1 MAERRVVGR
10 LSVGLPSVSGMGTPV
25 VAVQGT
31 LDELGTPLIATTF
44 VIVDLETT
52 GGSPEANAITEV
64 GAVKVCGGEVLGE
77 FQTLVRP
84 AMSIPPFVA
93 VLTGITDAMVASAP
107 PVDAV
112 LPAFLEFARGSV
124 LVAHNAPFDVGF
136 LKAACDSTGRAWPTL
151 QVLDTARLARRVLAR
166 DEAHDCRLAT
176 LARLFRASTMPTH
189 RALDDAR
196 ATVDV
201 MHGLLERLG
210 NVGVH
215 TVEELATWQS
225 TVTPAQR
232 RKRFLA
238 ESLPH
243 APGVYVFLDG
253 RGATLYVGK
262 SKDMRTRVR
271 TYFTASETRRRMT
284 EMVAIAESV
293 TGIVCATPLEAEVR
307 ELRLI
312 AERKP
317 RYNRR
322 SRFPE
327 RATWLKLTVEPF
339 PRLSLVREV
348 KADQGTYL
356 GPFGS
361 RRLAEAAMTAVHE
374 AVPIRQCTD
383 RLSPI
388 HLKHACALAEMGRC
402 GAPCEGRESVADYG
416 RHVEAVRVAFTAD
429 SRRLVDRL
437 QARIERLAGHHRY
450 EEAAVHRDRMAVF
463 VRTAARSQRIG
474 ALAAVPHLVAARRLE
489 SGGWEL
495 HVARFGRLAGAAA
508 TPPGEHPGP
517 ALAALVATAETV
529 VAAPPPL
536 PAATVEETECIL
548 RWLEIPGTRLVEV
561 DGVWALPAG
570 GAGSLAG
577 LVAAADAADHAAHPF
592 DDRRG
597 LRPAR

>member
-1 MAERRVVGR
+1 
-10 LSVGLPSVSGMGTPV
+10 MGTPV
-25 VAVQGT
+25 VAAQGT

-44 VIVDLETT
+44 VVVDLETT

-64 GAVKVCGGEVLGE
+64 GAVKVRGGEVLGE

-107 PVDAV
+107 PVEAV
-112 LPAFLEFARGSV
+112 LPTFLEFARGSV

-136 LKAACDSTGRAWPTL
+136 LKAACDSTGRVWPTL

-201 MHGLLERLG
+201 LHGLFERLG

-238 ESLPH
+238 EALPH
-243 APGVYVFLDG
+243 SPGVYVFADG
-253 RGATLYVGK
+253 RGAVLYVGK

-271 TYFTASETRRRMT
+271 TYFTASENRRRMT
-284 EMVAIAESV
+284 EMVAVAESV

-348 KADQGTYL
+348 KFDEATYL

-383 RLSPI
+383 RLSPTR
-388 HLKHACALAEMGRC
+388 LRHACALAEMGRC
-402 GAPCEGRESVADYG
+402 GAPCEGGESVAAYG
-416 RHVEAVRVAFTAD
+416 QHVDAVRVAFTAD
-429 SRRLVDRL
+429 ARRLVERL
-437 QARIERLAGHHRY
+437 QTRIERLADHQRY
-450 EEAAVHRDRMAVF
+450 EEAALHRDRMVVF
-463 VRTAARSQRIG
+463 VRTAARTQRIA
-474 ALAAVPHLVAARRLE
+474 ALAAVPHLVAARRIDE
-489 SGGWEL
+489 GGWEV
-495 HVARFGRLAGAAA
+495 HVVRFGRLAGAGR
-508 TPPGEHPGP
+508 TPPGQDPKPYLE
-517 ALAALVATAETV
+517 ALVATAETV
-529 VAAPPPL
+529 ASAPPPL

-548 RWLEIPGTRLVEV
+548 RWLETPGTRLVEV

-570 GAGSLAG
+570 GAGSLNT
-577 LVAAADAADHAAHPF
+577 LVGAADVADRAARPF

>member
-1 MAERRVVGR
+1 
-10 LSVGLPSVSGMGTPV
+10 MGTPV
-25 VAVQGT
+25 VAAQGT

-44 VIVDLETT
+44 VVVDLETT

-64 GAVKVCGGEVLGE
+64 GAVKVRGGEVLGE

-107 PVDAV
+107 PVEAV
-112 LPAFLEFARGSV
+112 LPTFLEFARGSV

-136 LKAACDSTGRAWPTL
+136 LKAACDSTGRVWPTL

-201 MHGLLERLG
+201 LHGLFERLG

-238 ESLPH
+238 EALPH
-243 APGVYVFLDG
+243 SPGVYVFADG
-253 RGATLYVGK
+253 RGAALYVGK

-271 TYFTASETRRRMT
+271 TYFTASENRRRMT
-284 EMVAIAESV
+284 EMVAVAESV

-348 KADQGTYL
+348 KFDQATYL

-374 AVPIRQCTD
+374 AVPIRQCTE
-383 RLSPI
+383 RLSPTR
-388 HLKHACALAEMGRC
+388 LRHACALAEMGRC
-402 GAPCEGRESVADYG
+402 GAPCEGGESVAAYG
-416 RHVEAVRVAFTAD
+416 QHVEAVRVAFTAD
-429 SRRLVDRL
+429 ARRLVERL
-437 QARIERLAGHHRY
+437 QTRIERLADHQRY
-450 EEAAVHRDRMAVF
+450 EEAAVHRDRMVVF
-463 VRTAARSQRIG
+463 VRTAARTQRIA
-474 ALAAVPHLVAARRLE
+474 ALAAVPHLVAARRIDE
-489 SGGWEL
+489 GGWEV
-495 HVARFGRLAGAAA
+495 HVVRFGRLAGAGR
-508 TPPGEHPGP
+508 TPPGQDPKPYLE
-517 ALAALVATAETV
+517 ALVATAETV
-529 VAAPPPL
+529 ASAPPPL

-548 RWLEIPGTRLVEV
+548 RWLETPGTRLVEV

-570 GAGSLAG
+570 GAGSLG
-577 LVAAADAADHAAHPF
+577 TLVGAADVADRAARPF

>member
-1 MAERRVVGR
+1 MGPPVVG
-10 LSVGLPSVSGMGTPV
+10 
-25 VAVQGT
+25 VQGT
-31 LDELGTPLIATTF
+31 LDELGTPLIATTL
-44 VIVDLETT
+44 VVVDLETT

-93 VLTGITDAMVASAP
+93 VLTGITDAMVAAAP
-107 PVDAV
+107 PVEAV
-112 LPAFLEFARGSV
+112 LPMFLEFARGSV

-201 MHGLLERLG
+201 LHGLFERLG

-238 ESLPH
+238 EGLPH
-243 APGVYVFLDG
+243 SPGVYVFVDG
-253 RGATLYVGK
+253 RDVALYVGK

-284 EMVAIAESV
+284 EMVAVAESV
-293 TGIVCATPLEAEVR
+293 TGFVCATPLEAEVR

-327 RATWLKLTVEPF
+327 RASWLKITVEPF
-339 PRLSLVREV
+339 PRLSLVGEV
-348 KADQGTYL
+348 KADHATYL

-383 RLSPI
+383 RLSPTRRRT
-388 HLKHACALAEMGRC
+388 ACALAEMGRC
-402 GAPCEGRESVADYG
+402 GAPCEGGESVAAYA
-416 RHVEAVRVAFTAD
+416 RHVDAVRVAFTAD
-429 SRRLVDRL
+429 VRRLVERL
-437 QARIERLAGHHRY
+437 QARIERLAGHQRY

-463 VRTAARSQRIG
+463 VRAAARSQRIA
-474 ALAAVPHLVAARRLE
+474 ALAAVPHLVAARRLDG
-489 SGGWEL
+489 GGWEL
-495 HVARFGRLAGAAA
+495 HVVRFGRLAGAGT
-508 TPPGEHPGP
+508 TPAGEHPRRY
-517 ALAALVATAETV
+517 LEALVATAETV
-529 VAAPPPL
+529 VSAPPPL

-548 RWLEIPGTRLVEV
+548 RWLETPGTRLVEIE
-561 DGVWALPAG
+561 GVWALPAG
-570 GAGSLAG
+570 GAGGLSG
-577 LVAAADAADHAAHPF
+577 LVSTAAEAADRAAHPF
-592 DDRRG
+592 DDRRA

>member
-1 MAERRVVGR
+1 
-10 LSVGLPSVSGMGTPV
+10 MGGPV

-44 VIVDLETT
+44 VVVDLETT

-64 GAVKVCGGEVLGE
+64 GAVKVRGGEVLGE

-107 PVDAV
+107 PVEVV
-112 LPAFLEFARGSV
+112 LPTFLEFARGSV

-136 LKAACDSTGRAWPTL
+136 LKAACDSTGRSWPTL

-201 MHGLLERLG
+201 LHGLLERLG

-243 APGVYVFLDG
+243 APGVYVFADG
-253 RGATLYVGK
+253 RGAALYVGK

-284 EMVAIAESV
+284 EMVAVAESV
-293 TGIVCATPLEAEVR
+293 TGIVCATPLEADVR

-327 RATWLKLTVEPF
+327 RANWLKLTVEPF
-339 PRLSLVREV
+339 PRLSLVQEV
-348 KADQGTYL
+348 KADDATYL

-383 RLSPI
+383 RLSPTRRRT
-388 HLKHACALAEMGRC
+388 ACALAEMGRC
-402 GAPCEGRESVADYG
+402 GAPCEGAESVAAYG
-416 RHVEAVRVAFTAD
+416 RHVDAVRLAFTAD
-429 SRRLVDRL
+429 VRRLVDRL
-437 QARIERLAGHHRY
+437 QARIERLAGHQRY

-463 VRTAARSQRIG
+463 VRTAARSQRI
-474 ALAAVPHLVAARRLE
+474 AAVAAVPHLVAARRLDE
-489 SGGWEL
+489 GGWEC
-495 HVARFGRLAGAAA
+495 HVVRFGRLAGAAT
-508 TPPGEHPGP
+508 TPAGEQPRP
-517 ALAALVATAETV
+517 YLEALVATAETV

-548 RWLEIPGTRLVEV
+548 RWLETPGIRLVDV
-561 DGVWALPAG
+561 NGVWALPTR
-570 GAGSLAG
+570 GAGSFAR
-577 LVAAADAADHAAHPF
+577 LVGAADAADRAVHPF
-592 DDRRG
+592 DDRRS

>member
-1 MAERRVVGR
+1 
-10 LSVGLPSVSGMGTPV
+10 MGTPM

-31 LDELGTPLIATTF
+31 LDELGTPLISTTF
-44 VIVDLETT
+44 VVVDLETT

-64 GAVKVCGGEVLGE
+64 GAVKVRGGDVLGE

-107 PVDAV
+107 PVEAV
-112 LPAFLEFARGSV
+112 LPTFLEFAHGSV

-201 MHGLLERLG
+201 LHGLFERLG

-225 TVTPAQR
+225 TVTSAQR

-243 APGVYVFLDG
+243 APGVYVFVDG
-253 RGATLYVGK
+253 RGAALYVGK
-262 SKDMRTRVR
+262 SKDIRTRVR

-284 EMVAIAESV
+284 EMVAVAESV

-348 KADQGTYL
+348 KGDHATYL

-361 RRLAEAAMTAVHE
+361 RRMAEAAMTAVHE

-383 RLSPI
+383 RLSPTRRRS
-388 HLKHACALAEMGRC
+388 ACALAEMGRC
-402 GAPCEGRESVADYG
+402 GAPCEGGESVATYG
-416 RHVEAVRVAFTAD
+416 QHVDAVRVAFTAD
-429 SRRLVDRL
+429 ARRLVARL
-437 QARIERLAGHHRY
+437 QARIERLAGHERY
-450 EEAAVHRDRMAVF
+450 EEAAVHRDRMAVLI
-463 VRTAARSQRIG
+463 RTAARTQRLA
-474 ALAAVPHLVAARRLE
+474 ALAAVPHLVAARRQE
-489 SGGWEL
+489 AGGWEL
-495 HVARFGRLAGAAA
+495 HVVRFGRLAGAG
-508 TPPGEHPGP
+508 TSPSGEQPRP
-517 ALAALVATAETV
+517 YVDALVATAETV
-529 VAAPPPL
+529 TSAPPPL

-548 RWLEIPGTRLVEV
+548 RWLDLPGTRLVEV

-570 GAGSLAG
+570 GAGGLRG
-577 LVAAADAADHAAHPF
+577 LVGAAETAGRAAHPF